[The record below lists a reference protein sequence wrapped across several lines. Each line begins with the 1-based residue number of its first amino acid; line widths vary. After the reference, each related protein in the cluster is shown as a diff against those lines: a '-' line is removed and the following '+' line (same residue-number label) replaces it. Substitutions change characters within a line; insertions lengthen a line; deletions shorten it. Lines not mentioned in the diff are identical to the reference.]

1 MNVGADVNPMT
12 EQFLDLTGEG
22 EQVETPVARVEVDE
36 EIDVA
41 VDRRV
46 AAGHRAEDP
55 DV

>member
-1 MNVGADVNPMT
+1 MNLGADVNPMT
-12 EQFLDLTGEG
+12 ELFLDLTGEG
-22 EQVETPVARVEVDE
+22 EQIETPVARVELDE

-46 AAGHRAEDP
+46 AVRHRAEDP